1 MYSRGPAIIKL
12 CFVRH
17 SLTYMRSLPSDLKDW
32 LFQKLLRFSAPLP
45 SSIEGECALA
55 LFEPDPKRRVA
66 IITHFDATENSMR
79 DLVDSTRNLRKAF
92 DQVVYVTDYANF
104 NILRM
109 NECIFEFVPPLSQQL
124 LFGSEEPWSNYL
136 TDRWSLLTAKWM
148 PRVVISYGTS
158 FKDIIE
164 RAKVF
169 PIGSSIPDPM

>member
-1 MYSRGPAIIKL
+1 MYSTGPAIVKL
-12 CFVRH
+12 RVVRR
-17 SLTYMRSLPSDLKDW
+17 SLKYRRSLPADLKDW
-32 LFQKLLRFSAPLP
+32 LIQKLLRFSTPP

-66 IITHFDATENSMR
+66 LVMHFDATENSVR

-92 DQVVYVTDYANF
+92 DQVVYVTDYADF

-158 FKDIIE
+158 FNGITE
-164 RAKVF
+164 RAKVLS
-169 PIGSSIPDPM
+169 IGSSIPDSM